1 MDNKLVIGFSATGS
15 FRRSDFVSSLTNLLP
30 LVGDDVALEIEAEFD
45 KAD

>member
-1 MDNKLVIGFSATGS
+1 LN
-15 FRRSDFVSSLTNLLP
+15 NLLP